1 MAKHASKKDKELHT
15 AFIPTKVPCERGKK
29 DQLLKAARFPKTTC
43 IDRTTFCHEGKLYIK
58 ATCDTKGAAMSYA
71 DRVKPLITVLQKVL

>member
-1 MAKHASKKDKELHT
+1 MSKHAPKKKTELHT
-15 AFIPTKVPCERGKK
+15 AFIPTKVSCLREKK
-29 DQLLKAARFPKTTC
+29 DQLLKAARYPKTTC